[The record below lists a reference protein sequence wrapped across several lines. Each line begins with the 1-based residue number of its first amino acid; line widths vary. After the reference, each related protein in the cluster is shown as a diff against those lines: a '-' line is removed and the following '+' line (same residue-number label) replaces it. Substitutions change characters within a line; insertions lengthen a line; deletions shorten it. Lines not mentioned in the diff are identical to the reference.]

1 MEGLKKDQQE
11 VAELNRMR
19 DENYAK
25 MQEDLKKQMEDAEA
39 LRLKAVETD
48 AERARGHQYM

>member
-25 MQEDLKKQMEDAEA
+25 MQEDLKK
-39 LRLKAVETD
+39 
-48 AERARGHQYM
+48 